1 MTRHRPLALLLAL
14 TVAPL
19 ASGEPPTE
27 PRAAS
32 SAVADTLVGL
42 WKAKRWFGPEGR
54 GPLVIERSG
63 TTFTADMMGRR
74 LSVVVERGELSFAL
88 PGDQGAFRGR
98 LEDDGAIRGRWFP
111 PRALAMGGH
120 PTPVALSPDGPDRWT
135 GEVVPFDDAFT
146 LYLLVRER
154 PDGTLAAFLRNTE
167 RDWGALLGVRRLVRE
182 GGDVALLGKPPWEA
196 EEVEVSRGSYD
207 PESDVIRLWLPARGG
222 TYDFRRDDGHSDFY
236 PRGLRPDRYV
246 YRPPLARD
254 DGWATDSV
262 EEVGIDRAGVER
274 FIQHLIDM
282 PMDTVDAPQIHGLLI
297 ARHGKL
303 VLEEYFHG
311 EHRDRLHDTRSASKS
326 VTATLVGAAIQAG
339 MPLSLSTAVYEVMN
353 GGSFPADLE
362 PRKRAMTVEHL
373 LTMSSGYYC
382 NDSDPEAPGAE
393 EVMYN
398 QTDEPD
404 FYRYT
409 LNVPMAFAPGDTAI
423 YCSANPNLAL
433 GVLSQATG
441 ESSLDIFD
449 RLLAGPMRI
458 ERYGWGSDPA
468 GNPYGGGGVQFL
480 PRDFMK
486 FGQLMLDDGMWEGR
500 RILSHEF
507 VERGSS
513 PLYRIGD
520 RGYGY
525 SWWGVDM
532 PYGDGTVSTYSALGA
547 GGQNLTVVPALDLVI
562 MAWGGSY
569 ASRGWRYMQA
579 EFLPRF
585 ILPAVR

>member
-1 MTRHRPLALLLAL
+1 MTRHRPLAFLLVLVVPLAL
-14 TVAPL
+14 ERPPV
-19 ASGEPPTE
+19 EPPA
-27 PRAAS
+27 PS

-42 WKAKRWFGPEGR
+42 WKARRWFGPEGR

-63 TTFTADMMGRR
+63 ATFTADMMGRR
-74 LSVVVERGELSFAL
+74 LPVVVDRGELSFSL
-88 PGDQGAFRGR
+88 PGEQGTFRGT
-98 LEDDGAIRGRWFP
+98 LEGDATIRGRWFP
-111 PRALAMGGH
+111 PRAFAMGGH
-120 PTPVALSPDGPDRWT
+120 PTPLVLSPQGPDRWV
-135 GEVVPFDDAFT
+135 GEVAPFDDVFT

-154 PDGTLAAFLRNTE
+154 PDGTLAAFLRNPE

-182 GGDVALLGKPPWEA
+182 GDDVALLGQPPWEA

-207 PESDVIRLWLPARGG
+207 PASDVIRLWFPARGG
-222 TYDFRRDDGHSDFY
+222 TYDFRRDDEHSDFY
-236 PRGLRPDRYV
+236 PRGLRADRYV
-246 YRPPLARD
+246 YRAPLARD
-254 DGWATDSV
+254 DGWTTGSV
-262 EEVGIDRAGVER
+262 EEAGIDRADVER
-274 FIQHLIDM
+274 FVQHLVDM
-282 PMDTVDAPQIHGLLI
+282 PMDTVDAPQIHGILI

-326 VTATLVGAAIQAG
+326 VTATLIGAAIQAG
-339 MPLSLSTAVYEVMN
+339 MPLALSTPVYEVMN
-353 GGSFPADLE
+353 GGSFPAELE
-362 PRKRAMTVEHL
+362 PRKRAMTLEHL

-382 NDSDPEAPGAE
+382 DDSDPEAPGAE
-393 EVMYN
+393 EVMSN
-398 QTDEPD
+398 QTEEPD
-404 FYRYT
+404 YYRYT

-433 GVLSQATG
+433 GLLSRATG
-441 ESSLDIFD
+441 ESPLDTFD
-449 RLLAGPMRI
+449 RLLARPMMI

-486 FGQLMLDDGMWEGR
+486 FGQLMLDDGKWEGR

-507 VERGSS
+507 VEHASS

-520 RGYGY
+520 RGYGL

-532 PYGDGTVSTYSALGA
+532 PYGDGTVYTYSALGA
-547 GGQNLTVVPALDLVI
+547 GGQNLTVVPELDLVI

-579 EFLPRF
+579 EFMPGH

>member
-1 MTRHRPLALLLAL
+1 MTWFPSLAVLLAL
-14 TVAPL
+14 AIAVPFPPAPTPGFDR
-19 ASGEPPTE
+19 STQ
-27 PRAAS
+27 
-32 SAVADTLVGL
+32 ADELVGL
-42 WKAKRWFGPEGR
+42 WKAKRRFGPDAR
-54 GPLVIERSG
+54 GPLVIERTG

-74 LSVVVERGELSFAL
+74 LPVLVDRLELSFAL
-88 PGDQGAFRGR
+88 PGVQGTFRGA

-120 PTPVALSPDGPDRWT
+120 PTPVTLSPDGPDRWT
-135 GEVVPFDDAFT
+135 GDVVPFDDAFT

-154 PDGTLAAFLRNTE
+154 PDGTLTAFLRNPE
-167 RDWGALLGVRRLVRE
+167 RDWGALLGVRRVVRE
-182 GGDVALLGKPPWEA
+182 GDEVALLGQPPWET

-207 PESDVIRLWLPARGG
+207 PENDVIRLWFPARGG
-222 TYDFRRDDGHSDFY
+222 TYDFRRDDEHSDFY
-236 PRGLRPDRYV
+236 PRGLRPVRYV
-246 YRPPLARD
+246 YRPPPARD
-254 DGWATDSV
+254 DGWTTGSV
-262 EEVGIDRAGVER
+262 EEVGIGRADVER
-274 FIQHLIDM
+274 FVQVLVDM

-326 VTATLVGAAIQAG
+326 VTATLIGAAIQAG
-339 MPLSLSTAVYEVMN
+339 MPLELSTPVYEVMN

-382 NDSDPEAPGAE
+382 NDNDPEAPGSE
-393 EVMYN
+393 EIMSN
-398 QTDEPD
+398 QTEEPD
-404 FYRYT
+404 YYRYT

-433 GVLSQATG
+433 GVLGRATG
-441 ESSLDIFD
+441 ESPVDIFD
-449 RLLAGPMRI
+449 RLLAGPMMI

-486 FGQLMLDDGMWEGR
+486 FGQLMLDDGMWQER
-500 RILSHEF
+500 RILSHAF
-507 VERGSS
+507 VERASS
-513 PLYRIGD
+513 PLYRIGE
-520 RGYGY
+520 RGYGL

-532 PYGDGTVSTYSALGA
+532 PYGDGTVHTYSALGA

-569 ASRGWRYMQA
+569 SSRGWRYMQA
-579 EFLPRF
+579 EFVPGHV
-585 ILPAVR
+585 LPAVR